1 MFVTNNVDK
10 CLEDT
15 IDIIKKINCHSGK
28 TDECKCNIC
37 NTITNRNNPDVMIVE
52 PDGKEIKKDQIL
64 DVVRNFS
71 TKPLINDYSCYT
83 IVSADKMNDASANKI
98 LKFLEEPEGN
108 IIGFF
113 ITDKLQA
120 VIPTIKSRCEIYQYH
135 FGANNLLDLLELTE
149 SEFSSCYDIT
159 MNILEK
165 LNDNPKY
172 MLMIES
178 KNIAK
183 KERFEIDLILNLMKK
198 IYTIKYENILTSKYN
213 ELDYAKPLL
222 QVIATDDIK
231 LIVKRIKLID
241 NILND
246 FKINVN
252 KELVLN
258 KLFLCWE

>member
-1 MFVTNNVDK
+1 MFRRHNRYN
-10 CLEDT
+10 
-15 IDIIKKINCHSGK
+15 KKINCRSEK

-37 NTITNRNNPDVMIVE
+37 NTIANRNNPDVMIVE

-71 TKPLINDYSCYT
+71 TKPLINDYSCYA

-149 SEFSSCYDIT
+149 SEFSSCYDVT
-159 MNILEK
+159 MNVLEK

-178 KNIAK
+178 KNLGK

-198 IYTIKYENILTSKYN
+198 IYTIKYENVLIGKYS

-231 LIVKRIKLID
+231 LIVKRIKVID